1 MECEGDRNEL
11 NFHDKIKDFVDDE
24 KMVENH
30 TEIVPDKENSN
41 PNKETNV
48 NNEPQRRHDEPS
60 ELKFEICE
68 SFVVVLIFF
77 FDRWHQSS
85 LSSQHK
91 RQLYVHIVVIFVTV
105 PENAEEKTKRQ
116 QIEEALKK
124 QTITTLDQ
132 WREFAK
138 SEYGL
143 INGKC
148 CEISITLCC

>member
-77 FDRWHQSS
+77 FDR
-85 LSSQHK
+85 
-91 RQLYVHIVVIFVTV
+91 
-105 PENAEEKTKRQ
+105 
-116 QIEEALKK
+116 
-124 QTITTLDQ
+124 
-132 WREFAK
+132 
-138 SEYGL
+138 
-143 INGKC
+143 
-148 CEISITLCC
+148 